1 MATRD
6 QHFVPRVYLRRWSH
20 NGSEQVYHFLKQD
33 LSVGEPRNVSS
44 ILFERHTYTITFRD
58 YFLLDYMPF
67 VKDDFAVQI
76 EKILDDYAAIAF
88 YNGQE
93 LTGTMLVNPKNL
105 ADIEQWEFRKK
116 DNPDQMAKKR
126 GIVANI
132 KEIRSY
138 VLESAL
144 DDYVEKKWN
153 TLLDTFLE
161 QLENGKKVRI
171 GNEDIIV
178 DNELIDKLVSML
190 LIFMCRN
197 PDFDCQG
204 IFPRVKGLLLSVFS
218 DAAEDMTELDD
229 LHDMINEQMRG
240 AWLSQL
246 YKAIFSEDIGFFSEY
261 LKRIKEH
268 CQVTVLHC
276 PPDAGSFITTDTP
289 AFSFICNVTK
299 DNYNAIYFPLTPE
312 YLLLI
317 GKGKNNSLNK
327 LDYKTL
333 TNKGLRRFNTIIL
346 SNASQDIVSRQKYLG
361 YLL

>member
-6 QHFVPRVYLRRWSH
+6 QHFVPRVYLRRWSP
-20 NGSEQVYHFLKQD
+20 NDSEQVYHFSKQD

-58 YFLLDYMPF
+58 YFLLDYMPL
-67 VKDDFAVQI
+67 VREDFATQI
-76 EKILDDYAAIAF
+76 KKVLDNYFATAF

-93 LTGTMLVNPKNL
+93 LTGSMLVNPNSL
-105 ADIEQWEFRKK
+105 ANVEQWEFRKK
-116 DNPDQMAKKR
+116 DNPELMAAKR

-138 VLESAL
+138 VLENAL
-144 DDYVEKKWN
+144 DDHVEKKWN
-153 TLLDTFLE
+153 PLLDTFLE
-161 QLENGKKVRI
+161 LLENRNKARTA
-171 GNEDIIV
+171 NEDICV
-178 DNELIDKLVSML
+178 DNVLIEKLVSML

-218 DAAEDMTELDD
+218 TDAEDTARLDD
-229 LHDMINEQMRG
+229 VHDMINEQMRG

-246 YKAIFSEDIGFFSEY
+246 YKALFTNDIGFFSEY
-261 LKRIKEH
+261 LKRIKAH

-289 AFSFICNVTK
+289 AFSFVCNVTK
-299 DNYNAIYFPLTPE
+299 ANYNAIYFPLTPE

-317 GKGKNNSLNK
+317 GKGKNNSLSK

-333 TNKGLRRFNTIIL
+333 TNKGLRRFNSIIL
-346 SNASQDIVSRQKYLG
+346 SNAVQDVVSKQKYLG